1 MAREAGAGLVKS
13 RIPSLETVAARRRSA
28 QDVQLYAKRI
38 WGAELAVK
46 DYIARLHEL
55 TRMSPSVCKKWWYG
69 EAVAGPAAV
78 RLLEEKSAAV
88 VQRAA

>member
-1 MAREAGAGLVKS
+1 MAHEAGAGQVKS
-13 RIPSLETVAARRRSA
+13 RIPSQETVVARKRSA
-28 QDVQLYAKRI
+28 EDIQTHARRI
-38 WGAELAVK
+38 WGEELAVK

-69 EAVAGPAAV
+69 EAVAGPAAM

-88 VQRAA
+88 VRRAA